1 MLYIT
6 WFLLID
12 SLVLLPEEGRRYTF
26 GSPLAYSMGLSQDVK
41 SAHLLAVDAQM
52 LIPNKMKLHPA

>member
-1 MLYIT
+1 MYIT

-41 SAHLLAVDAQM
+41 RTHRLADEDQ
-52 LIPNKMKLHPA
+52 IFSPNKM